1 MIKVLGAGFRVP
13 GSVGPG
19 TRTQRQEPRTQN
31 KTPNPAV
38 RTKNLFL
45 LACVL
50 ISSACGAQQAAAPQG
65 IPTQQIA
72 WRTVGTYTGHGSEQS
87 ASFTSDNGAMRILWE
102 TKPSGAASSS
112 GTFRI
117 TIHSAISGRP
127 LLVAVDQKGP
137 GKGTA
142 FVGEDPRVFFAEVDS
157 HDLDWSFTVQERI
170 N

>member
-1 MIKVLGAGFRVP
+1 VIKVLGAGFRVL
-13 GSVGPG
+13 GSAEPG
-19 TRTQRQEPRTQN
+19 TRTRSQN
-31 KTPNPAV
+31 
-38 RTKNLFL
+38 LLL

-50 ISSACGAQQAAAPQG
+50 ISSACSTQQAAAPHQ
-65 IPTQQIA
+65 IPNQEIA
-72 WRTVGTYTGHGSEQS
+72 WRTVGTYSGRGSEQT
-87 ASFTSDNGAMRILWE
+87 ASFTSDNGAMRVLWE
-102 TKPSGAASSS
+102 AKPSGAAASS

-127 LLVAVDQKGP
+127 LLVAVDHKGP

-157 HDLDWSFTVQERI
+157 EDLDWSFTVQERI

>member
-1 MIKVLGAGFRVP
+1 
-13 GSVGPG
+13 
-19 TRTQRQEPRTQN
+19 
-31 KTPNPAV
+31 
-38 RTKNLFL
+38 L
-45 LACVL
+45 LLVACVL
-50 ISSACGAQQAAAPQG
+50 VASACDVQHAAAPQQTSKSE
-65 IPTQQIA
+65 IV
-72 WRTVGTYTGHGSEQS
+72 WHTVGTYSGRGNEQS

-102 TKPSGAASSS
+102 AKPTGAASSS
-112 GTFRI
+112 GTFRL

-127 LLVAVDQKGP
+127 LMVAVDQKGP

>member
-1 MIKVLGAGFRVP
+1 MITVLGWGFWVL
-13 GSVGPG
+13 GSVELS
-19 TRTQRQEPRTQN
+19 TRTQNQEPRTQN
-31 KTPNPAV
+31 PAL

-50 ISSACGAQQAAAPQG
+50 LASACGAPHAQTSSPPKNTAS
-65 IPTQQIA
+65 QIA
-72 WRTVGTYTGHGSEQS
+72 WQTLGSYAGHGSEQS

-102 TKPSGAASSS
+102 AKPSGAASSS
-112 GTFRI
+112 GTFRL

-127 LLVAVDQKGP
+127 LFVAVDQKGP

-142 FVGEDPRVFFAEVDS
+142 FVGEDPRVFFAEIDS

>member
-1 MIKVLGAGFRVP
+1 VIKVLGPGFWVL
-13 GSVGPG
+13 GSVQPG
-19 TRTQRQEPRTQN
+19 TRTQNLVLRT
-31 KTPNPAV
+31 
-38 RTKNLFL
+38 RNLFL

-50 ISSACGAQQAAAPQG
+50 IASACGVQQAAAPHQ
-65 IPTQQIA
+65 IPNQEIA
-72 WRTVGTYTGHGSEQS
+72 WRTVGTYAGHGSEQS

-102 TKPSGAASSS
+102 AKPSGAASSS

-127 LLVAVDQKGP
+127 LLVAVDHKGP